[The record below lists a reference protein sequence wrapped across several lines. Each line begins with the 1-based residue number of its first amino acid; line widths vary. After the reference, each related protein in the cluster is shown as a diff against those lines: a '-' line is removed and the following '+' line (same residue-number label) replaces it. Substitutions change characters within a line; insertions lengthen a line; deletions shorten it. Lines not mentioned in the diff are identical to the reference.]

1 MDKDI
6 LESVNLIGN
15 KLNYEY
21 LKAGTKSKQKRIA
34 YDLYSYE
41 DFCAEI
47 LGISN
52 KHKWYMMED
61 YIPDNDSLLDVLYS
75 NNKYFFELSKTVIN
89 SFISEKYPLYKDYYK
104 KLPKLNYKEMK
115 DVLMAFLKGFDIN
128 IYNKLNNK
136 SKDCRVLETEMDY
149 EGFILPFESI
159 KDSFI
164 LINNSCDSYDLS
176 FMVTLAHE
184 CGHLF
189 EIEHLYSQDNI
200 SFRNNSMMSPY
211 CEVASTFFEYAF
223 LRYLKENRIF
233 DCSTNLCLNEYYMRL
248 FIFNFC
254 MNLISMKSD
263 IDNSIDGYVYI
274 DEDNIKMYAN
284 YIMNKTNFYGV
295 LNYDKGL
302 EYRDSYIYGI
312 GGLFAIYMYEKYKED
327 KVSFKEELKKCFLEY
342 PANSDINVF
351 RNVGINYEDIKEGKV
366 LKKILRDR

>member
-61 YIPDNDSLLDVLYS
+61 YIPDNDSLLDVLYR

-89 SFISEKYPLYKDYYK
+89 IFISEKYPLYKDYYK

-115 DVLMAFLKGFDIN
+115 DVLMSFLKDFDIN

-211 CEVASTFFEYAF
+211 C
-223 LRYLKENRIF
+223 
-233 DCSTNLCLNEYYMRL
+233 
-248 FIFNFC
+248 
-254 MNLISMKSD
+254 
-263 IDNSIDGYVYI
+263 
-274 DEDNIKMYAN
+274 
-284 YIMNKTNFYGV
+284 
-295 LNYDKGL
+295 
-302 EYRDSYIYGI
+302 
-312 GGLFAIYMYEKYKED
+312 
-327 KVSFKEELKKCFLEY
+327 
-342 PANSDINVF
+342 
-351 RNVGINYEDIKEGKV
+351 
-366 LKKILRDR
+366 